1 MNINLNG
8 FRQAFFEYKSKSHE
22 GATKEQIK
30 ADLQKIFDEFGVDV
44 SNFFVI
50 NMETEPKKEAS
61 ISSYIDKVADGILK
75 NEELKRQWKE
85 AIDKKKEENQSEN
98 KTSNNKSKK
107 SRNLKPE
114 EMLRK
119 RPISFNVSDVGD
131 LPIEAAHGY
140 MKKRPKLRGY
150 TEEEMNQPLE
160 QLSVLGV
167 DDKAMDLNI
176 TPDENIVNQLVE
188 LSKKLY
194 LVLVKAVPVDEVRNL
209 SMTTLIKAAKN
220 RESTVEYRG
229 KDNQI
234 IRGKIGTE
242 TEPDVEVSIGADGN
256 SGANIEDDMLT
267 GKDLAEIKK
276 YKIKGI
282 STHSEM
288 VDFRESEYYK
298 NTIIPLKK
306 QERLKEQEELENTL
320 FKFTDI

>member
-119 RPISFNVSDVGD
+119 RPISYCTTRRRAKVGC
-131 LPIEAAHGY
+131 
-140 MKKRPKLRGY
+140 
-150 TEEEMNQPLE
+150 
-160 QLSVLGV
+160 
-167 DDKAMDLNI
+167 
-176 TPDENIVNQLVE
+176 
-188 LSKKLY
+188 
-194 LVLVKAVPVDEVRNL
+194 
-209 SMTTLIKAAKN
+209 
-220 RESTVEYRG
+220 
-229 KDNQI
+229 
-234 IRGKIGTE
+234 
-242 TEPDVEVSIGADGN
+242 
-256 SGANIEDDMLT
+256 
-267 GKDLAEIKK
+267 
-276 YKIKGI
+276 
-282 STHSEM
+282 
-288 VDFRESEYYK
+288 
-298 NTIIPLKK
+298 
-306 QERLKEQEELENTL
+306 
-320 FKFTDI
+320 